1 MLKKFWAVLSLML
14 IASMVLAACGATPTA
29 TPTQE
34 ATQQPTQEPTPTLK
48 VGMVTDM
55 GGIDDKSFN
64 ATAWKGVEMA

>member
-34 ATQQPTQEPTPTLK
+34 ATQQPTQEPTP
-48 VGMVTDM
+48 
-55 GGIDDKSFN
+55 SR
-64 ATAWKGVEMA
+64 